1 MPYLQDFFH
10 CNFFTF
16 QVVPD
21 GVGYWEDVLMVRQNH
36 ATIRM
41 NRKCAGNQYFLIDDE
56 GHDGGNKSKEHGGH
70 VTQVSFTSKFYLL
83 D

>member
-1 MPYLQDFFH
+1 
-10 CNFFTF
+10 
-16 QVVPD
+16 
-21 GVGYWEDVLMVRQNH
+21 MVRQNH
-36 ATIRM
+36 ATIKM

-70 VTQVSFTSKFYLL
+70 VTQVSCTSKLSLF

>member
-1 MPYLQDFFH
+1 
-10 CNFFTF
+10 
-16 QVVPD
+16 
-21 GVGYWEDVLMVRQNH
+21 MVRQNH
-36 ATIRM
+36 ATIKM

-83 D
+83 DLEMFRFDYIRTLNICYFQLDLSIVKTNV